1 MKIPPE
7 SEVVVPGYTW
17 GVIDKSS
24 TGLIEADA
32 KFVARKGL
40 LVAKCLV
47 CLTNG
52 TVPVRIA
59 NPYGESCQLYKDTV
73 VASYEPM
80 EPEHLLSMNTIYS
93 EHEPT
98 ACSGMDTPSGMDT
111 CSCSMDLPEH
121 IKELFLKSSQ
131 CLNTDQQ
138 AQRKEML
145 IKHQSQFS
153 KDSQDL
159 GRTQLVKHQINV
171 IPGTRPIKQHPYRL
185 PIEKRLDAQEQI

>member
-1 MKIPPE
+1 MEIPPE

-52 TVPVRIA
+52 IA
-59 NPYGESCQLYKDTV
+59 NPYGESCQLYKDKV

-80 EPEHLLSMNTIYS
+80 ESEHLLSVNTMYS
-93 EHEPT
+93 EHEPA

-111 CSCSMDLPEH
+111 CSGSTDLPEH

-131 CLNTDQQ
+131 CLDTDQQ
-138 AQRKEML
+138 AQMKEML

-185 PIEKRLDAQEQI
+185 PIEKRQDAQDQI